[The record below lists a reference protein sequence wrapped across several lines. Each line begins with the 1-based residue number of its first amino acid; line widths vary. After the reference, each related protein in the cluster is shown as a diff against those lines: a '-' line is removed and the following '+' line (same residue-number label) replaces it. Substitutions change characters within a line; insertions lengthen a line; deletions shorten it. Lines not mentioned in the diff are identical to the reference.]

1 MKKGFVMYFENLR
14 MIRDLPD
21 HQYAAV
27 IRVLGEY
34 AERLSM
40 GQEEE
45 AYLEAEK
52 KKLPRQVAMILEFM
66 AGGARR
72 DHEKYQEVEQRRSRY
87 KEERKPRPAAP
98 APAVDDDIMKYIPD

>member
-21 HQYAAV
+21 HHYAAV
-27 IRVLGEY
+27 MRALGEY

-52 KKLPRQVAMILEFM
+52 AKLPRQVAMILEFM

-72 DHEKYQEVEQRRSRY
+72 DHEKYQEVERRRSKY
-87 KEERKPRPAAP
+87 KEERKSRPAAP
-98 APAVDDDIMKYIPD
+98 APAAEDDIWKYV

>member
-27 IRVLGEY
+27 IRVLGES

-72 DHEKYQEVEQRRSRY
+72 DHRKYQGTVERRSRY

>member
-1 MKKGFVMYFENLR
+1 MYFENLR

-21 HQYAAV
+21 HHYAAV
-27 IRVLGEY
+27 MRVLGEY
-34 AERLSM
+34 AERLSV

-52 KKLPRQVAMILEFM
+52 ARLPRQVAMILEFM

-72 DHEKYQEVEQRRSRY
+72 DHEKYTEVERRRTQY
-87 KEERKPRPAAP
+87 KEIRKAACK
-98 APAVDDDIMKYIPD
+98 AEKPAVQNGQPYIDPDMQKYLP

>member
-14 MIRDLPD
+14 MIRELPD

-27 IRVLGEY
+27 VRALGEY
-34 AERLSM
+34 AERLSE
-40 GQEEE
+40 GQGEE

-52 KKLPRQVAMILEFM
+52 AKLPRQVAMILDFM

-72 DHEKYQEVEQRRSRY
+72 DHEKYVGVERRRSQYR
-87 KEERKPRPAAP
+87 EGRKKQEMRSPQPP
-98 APAVDDDIMKYIPD
+98 EDDVWKYV

>member
-1 MKKGFVMYFENLR
+1 MYFENLR

-21 HQYAAV
+21 HHYAAV
-27 IRVLGEY
+27 MRVLGEY
-34 AERLSM
+34 AERLSG

-52 KKLPRQVAMILEFM
+52 ARLPRQVAMILEFM

-72 DHEKYQEVEQRRSRY
+72 DHEKYEEVERRRAQY
-87 KEERKPRPAAP
+87 KEERKAGCEAKKPTVQSGLP
-98 APAVDDDIMKYIPD
+98 YIPPDVYKHLD